1 MSCFEMV
8 VIDIIGIEMEWK
20 IIAPFWIPN
29 KSFEYGVCISL
40 QELCFLFIHI
50 LYLVIPRDFF
60 VLSHPHLLS
69 NDAASFVYTGDLQ
82 SQMIRGSMRK
92 KTSSWS
98 QNLARSTSQKN
109 KWERGCS
116 FWLFPPWNTA
126 IQLVVGMPH
135 FLKKPLKKFSF
146 KRYFRCRFSIL
157 IAFRSEEGKKGVT
170 PGWHFFFENGF

>member
-1 MSCFEMV
+1 MHST
-8 VIDIIGIEMEWK
+8 IWYKKWQWNNK
-20 IIAPFWIPN
+20 IIIFLNLGKNAIKKSFWIPN
-29 KSFEYGVCISL
+29 KLFKYTVFAF
-40 QELCFLFIHI
+40 LCRNCVFFYSHI
-50 LYLVIPRDFF
+50 VLIPRDFF

-116 FWLFPPWNTA
+116 FWLFPLQTLLFNS
-126 IQLVVGMPH
+126 L
-135 FLKKPLKKFSF
+135 
-146 KRYFRCRFSIL
+146 
-157 IAFRSEEGKKGVT
+157 
-170 PGWHFFFENGF
+170 